1 MSEDNLLFKVLG
13 KDNYYIRVGYNFLQ
27 SRISSG
33 KISVR
38 IAETTY
44 RYYVSCGTVK
54 RIYIESAKG
63 YCLLLMMPSHKSIL
77 FTETV
82 FKTFVRAYGRSYS
95 RQVLEEIFKKI
106 VAAA

>member
-1 MSEDNLLFKVLG
+1 MSEDNLLFKELG

-33 KISVR
+33 KISARV
-38 IAETTY
+38 AQTTY
-44 RYYVSCGTVK
+44 RYYVSHGTVK

-63 YCLLLMMPSHKSIL
+63 YGLLLMEPVHKSIL

-82 FKTFVRAYGRSYS
+82 FKTFVRAHGRFYS
-95 RQVLEEIFKKI
+95 RHVLQKILKK
-106 VAAA
+106 

>member
-1 MSEDNLLFKVLG
+1 MREADLLFKELG
-13 KDNYYIRVGYNFLQ
+13 KDNYYIRVGYDFFQ

-38 IAETTY
+38 LAEVMY
-44 RYYVSCGTVK
+44 CYYVSHGTVK

-63 YCLLLMMPSHKSIL
+63 YCLLLMSSSHKSVL

-82 FKTFVRAYGRSYS
+82 FKTFVRVHGCFYA
-95 RQVLEEIFKKI
+95 RQVLQKIFKKI
-106 VAAA
+106 VATG

>member
-1 MSEDNLLFKVLG
+1 MSEANLLFKELG
-13 KDNYYIRVGYNFLQ
+13 KDNYYVRVGYDFFQ

-38 IAETTY
+38 VAEATY
-44 RYYVSCGTVK
+44 RYYVSRGTVK

-63 YCLLLMMPSHKSIL
+63 YCLLLMMPLHKSIL

-82 FKTFVRAYGRSYS
+82 FKTFVRAHGRFYA
-95 RQVLEEIFKKI
+95 RQVLQKILKK
-106 VAAA
+106 

>member
-1 MSEDNLLFKVLG
+1 MSEDNLLFKELG
-13 KDNYYIRVGYNFLQ
+13 KDNYYVRVGYDFSQ

-38 IAETTY
+38 VAETTY
-44 RYYVSCGTVK
+44 RYYVSHGTMK

-82 FKTFVRAYGRSYS
+82 FKTFVRAYGRFYS
-95 RQVLEEIFKKI
+95 RQVLQKILKK
-106 VAAA
+106 